1 MFGFAAFSDGGF
13 SSQTTSDARIIA
25 GTQVV
30 TGPVAGATILAG
42 AIVPVTTAGSLTSAT
57 GTTAQTVIALPATNV
72 IASSIAG
79 VTPETRVIATTAG
92 AMTATVQAMGNEYT
106 LKLIKIPGT
115 NVMTSSIAGVTTGVV
130 IPIGS
135 ANLGMTST
143 VQAMGTEYTLKL
155 IKIPETN
162 LLTGST
168 GSPSLFT
175 WVDVNDNVTAETWT
189 DVETEDSTESWSN
202 V

>member
-1 MFGFAAFSDGGF
+1 MFGFAAFSDAGF
-13 SSQTTSDARIIA
+13 SAQTTSDARIIA

-30 TGPVAGATILAG
+30 TSTVAGATILGG
-42 AIVPVTTAGSLTSAT
+42 AIVTVTGNSMTSSVGTPT
-57 GTTAQTVIALPATNV
+57 GLVIAL
-72 IASSIAG
+72 
-79 VTPETRVIATTAG
+79 
-92 AMTATVQAMGNEYT
+92 
-106 LKLIKIPGT
+106 PGT

-135 ANLGMTST
+135 VNLGMTST

-189 DVETEDSTESWSN
+189 DVETEDSTESWGN

>member
-1 MFGFAAFSDGGF
+1 MFGFAAFSDAGF
-13 SSQTTSDARIIA
+13 SSQTTADARIIA

-30 TGPVAGATILAG
+30 TGTVAGATILGG
-42 AIVPVTTAGSLTSAT
+42 AIVVVTTAGSLTSAT

-72 IASSIAG
+72 VASSIAG

-92 AMTATVQAMGNEYT
+92 SMTATVQAMGSEYT

-115 NVMTSSIAGVTTGVV
+115 N
-130 IPIGS
+130 
-135 ANLGMTST
+135 
-143 VQAMGTEYTLKL
+143 
-155 IKIPETN
+155 
-162 LLTGST
+162 LLTGSV

-189 DVETEDSTESWSN
+189 NVETEDSTETWGN

>member
-1 MFGFAAFSDGGF
+1 MFGFAAFSDAGF
-13 SSQTTSDARIIA
+13 SAQTTSDARIIA

-30 TGPVAGATILAG
+30 TGTVAGATILAG
-42 AIVPVTTAGSLTSAT
+42 AIVPVSGNSMTSSVGTPT
-57 GTTAQTVIALPATNV
+57 GLVIALP
-72 IASSIAG
+72 
-79 VTPETRVIATTAG
+79 
-92 AMTATVQAMGNEYT
+92 
-106 LKLIKIPGT
+106 GT
-115 NVMTSSIAGVTTGVV
+115 NLMTSSIAGVTTGVV

-168 GSPSLFT
+168 GTPSLFT

>member
-1 MFGFAAFSDGGF
+1 MFGFAAFSDAGF
-13 SSQTTSDARIIA
+13 SAQTTSDARIIA

-30 TGPVAGATILAG
+30 TGTVAGATILGG
-42 AIVPVTTAGSLTSAT
+42 AIITVSGNSMTSSVGTPT
-57 GTTAQTVIALPATNV
+57 GLVIAL
-72 IASSIAG
+72 
-79 VTPETRVIATTAG
+79 
-92 AMTATVQAMGNEYT
+92 
-106 LKLIKIPGT
+106 PGT
-115 NVMTSSIAGVTTGVV
+115 NVMTSSIAGVTTGVI

-189 DVETEDSTESWSN
+189 DVETEDSTESWGN

>member
-1 MFGFAAFSDGGF
+1 MFGFAAFSDAGF
-13 SSQTTSDARIIA
+13 SAQTTSDARIIA

-30 TGPVAGATILAG
+30 TSTVAGATILGG
-42 AIVPVTTAGSLTSAT
+42 AIITVSGNSMTSSVGTPT
-57 GTTAQTVIALPATNV
+57 GLVIAL
-72 IASSIAG
+72 
-79 VTPETRVIATTAG
+79 
-92 AMTATVQAMGNEYT
+92 
-106 LKLIKIPGT
+106 PGT
-115 NVMTSSIAGVTTGVV
+115 NVMTSSIAGVTTGVI

-143 VQAMGTEYTLKL
+143 VQAMGSEYTLKL

-168 GSPSLFT
+168 GTPSLFT

>member
-1 MFGFAAFSDGGF
+1 MFGFAAFSDAGF
-13 SSQTTSDARIIA
+13 SAQTTSDARIIA
-25 GTQVV
+25 GTQVI
-30 TGPVAGATILAG
+30 TGIIAGASILGG
-42 AIVPVTTAGSLTSAT
+42 AIITVSGNSMTSSVGTPT
-57 GTTAQTVIALPATNV
+57 GLVIAF
-72 IASSIAG
+72 
-79 VTPETRVIATTAG
+79 
-92 AMTATVQAMGNEYT
+92 
-106 LKLIKIPGT
+106 PGT

>member
-1 MFGFAAFSDGGF
+1 MFGFAAFSDAGF
-13 SSQTTSDARIIA
+13 SAQTTSDARIIA

-30 TGPVAGATILAG
+30 TGTVAGATVLGG
-42 AIVPVTTAGSLTSAT
+42 AIITVSGNSMTSSVGTPT
-57 GTTAQTVIALPATNV
+57 GLVIAL
-72 IASSIAG
+72 
-79 VTPETRVIATTAG
+79 
-92 AMTATVQAMGNEYT
+92 
-106 LKLIKIPGT
+106 PGT

-168 GSPSLFT
+168 GTPSLFT

>member
-1 MFGFAAFSDGGF
+1 MFGFAAFSDAGF
-13 SSQTTSDARIIA
+13 SSQTTADARIIA

-30 TGPVAGATILAG
+30 TGTVAGATILGG
-42 AIVPVTTAGSLTSAT
+42 AIVVVTTAGSLTSAT
-57 GTTAQTVIALPATNV
+57 GTTAQTVIAFPSTNV
-72 IASSIAG
+72 VASSIAG

-92 AMTATVQAMGNEYT
+92 SITSTVQSMGNEYT

-115 NVMTSSIAGVTTGVV
+115 N
-130 IPIGS
+130 
-135 ANLGMTST
+135 
-143 VQAMGTEYTLKL
+143 
-155 IKIPETN
+155 
-162 LLTGST
+162 LLTGSV

-189 DVETEDSTESWSN
+189 NVETEDSTETWGN

>member
-1 MFGFAAFSDGGF
+1 MFGFAAFSDAGF
-13 SSQTTSDARIIA
+13 SAQTTSDARIIA

-30 TGPVAGATILAG
+30 TGTVAGATILGG
-42 AIVPVTTAGSLTSAT
+42 AIIAVSGNSMTSSVGTPT
-57 GTTAQTVIALPATNV
+57 GLVIAL
-72 IASSIAG
+72 
-79 VTPETRVIATTAG
+79 
-92 AMTATVQAMGNEYT
+92 
-106 LKLIKIPGT
+106 PGT

-143 VQAMGTEYTLKL
+143 VQAMGSEYTLKL

-168 GSPSLFT
+168 GTPSLFT

>member
-1 MFGFAAFSDGGF
+1 MFGFAAFSDAGF
-13 SSQTTSDARIIA
+13 SAQTTSDARIIA

-30 TGPVAGATILAG
+30 TGTVAGATILGG
-42 AIVPVTTAGSLTSAT
+42 AIITVSGNSMTSSVGTPT
-57 GTTAQTVIALPATNV
+57 GLVIALP
-72 IASSIAG
+72 
-79 VTPETRVIATTAG
+79 
-92 AMTATVQAMGNEYT
+92 
-106 LKLIKIPGT
+106 GT
-115 NVMTSSIAGVTTGVV
+115 NLMTSSIAGVTTGVV

-168 GSPSLFT
+168 GTPSLFT

>member
-1 MFGFAAFSDGGF
+1 MFGFAAFSDAGF
-13 SSQTTSDARIIA
+13 SAQTTSDARIIA

-30 TGPVAGATILAG
+30 TGTVAGATILGG
-42 AIVPVTTAGSLTSAT
+42 AIVTVSGNSMTSSVGTPT
-57 GTTAQTVIALPATNV
+57 GLVIAL
-72 IASSIAG
+72 
-79 VTPETRVIATTAG
+79 
-92 AMTATVQAMGNEYT
+92 
-106 LKLIKIPGT
+106 PGT
-115 NVMTSSIAGVTTGVV
+115 NVMTSSIAGVTTGVI

>member
-1 MFGFAAFSDGGF
+1 MFGFAAFSDAGF
-13 SSQTTSDARIIA
+13 SAQTTSDARIIA

-30 TGPVAGATILAG
+30 TGTVAGATILGG
-42 AIVPVTTAGSLTSAT
+42 AIITVSGNSMTSSVGTPT
-57 GTTAQTVIALPATNV
+57 GLVIAF
-72 IASSIAG
+72 
-79 VTPETRVIATTAG
+79 
-92 AMTATVQAMGNEYT
+92 
-106 LKLIKIPGT
+106 PGT

-143 VQAMGTEYTLKL
+143 VQAMGSEYTLKL

-168 GSPSLFT
+168 GTPSLFT

>member
-1 MFGFAAFSDGGF
+1 MFGFAAFFDAGF
-13 SSQTTSDARIIA
+13 SAQTTSDARIIA

-30 TGPVAGATILAG
+30 TGTVAGATILGG
-42 AIVPVTTAGSLTSAT
+42 AIVVVTTAGSLTSAT
-57 GTTAQTVIALPATNV
+57 GTTAQTVIAFPSTNV
-72 IASSIAG
+72 VASSIAG

-92 AMTATVQAMGNEYT
+92 SMTA
-106 LKLIKIPGT
+106 
-115 NVMTSSIAGVTTGVV
+115 
-130 IPIGS
+130 
-135 ANLGMTST
+135 T

>member
-30 TGPVAGATILAG
+30 TGTVAGATILAG
-42 AIVPVTTAGSLTSAT
+42 AIVVVTTAGSLTSAT

-92 AMTATVQAMGNEYT
+92 SMTA
-106 LKLIKIPGT
+106 
-115 NVMTSSIAGVTTGVV
+115 
-130 IPIGS
+130 
-135 ANLGMTST
+135 T

-168 GSPSLFT
+168 GTPSLFT

>member
-1 MFGFAAFSDGGF
+1 MFGFAAFSDAGF
-13 SSQTTSDARIIA
+13 SAQTTSDARIIA

-30 TGPVAGATILAG
+30 TGTVAGATILGG
-42 AIVPVTTAGSLTSAT
+42 AIITVSGNSMTSSVGTPT
-57 GTTAQTVIALPATNV
+57 GLVVAL
-72 IASSIAG
+72 
-79 VTPETRVIATTAG
+79 
-92 AMTATVQAMGNEYT
+92 
-106 LKLIKIPGT
+106 PGT
-115 NVMTSSIAGVTTGVV
+115 NVMTSSIAGVTTGVI

-143 VQAMGTEYTLKL
+143 VQAMGSEYTLKL

-168 GSPSLFT
+168 GTPSLFT

>member
-1 MFGFAAFSDGGF
+1 MFGFAAFSDAGF
-13 SSQTTSDARIIA
+13 SAQTTSDARIIA

-30 TGPVAGATILAG
+30 TSTVAGATILAG
-42 AIVPVTTAGSLTSAT
+42 AIVPVTTAGSLTSST
-57 GTTAQTVIALPATNV
+57 GTTAQTVIAFPSTNV
-72 IASSIAG
+72 VASSIAG

-92 AMTATVQAMGNEYT
+92 SMTA
-106 LKLIKIPGT
+106 
-115 NVMTSSIAGVTTGVV
+115 
-130 IPIGS
+130 
-135 ANLGMTST
+135 T
-143 VQAMGTEYTLKL
+143 VQAMGTEYTLQL

-168 GSPSLFT
+168 GTPSLFT

>member
-1 MFGFAAFSDGGF
+1 MFGFAAFSDAGF
-13 SSQTTSDARIIA
+13 SAQTTSDARIIA

-30 TGPVAGATILAG
+30 TGTVAGATILGG
-42 AIVPVTTAGSLTSAT
+42 AIIAVSGNSMTSSVGTPT
-57 GTTAQTVIALPATNV
+57 GLVIAL
-72 IASSIAG
+72 
-79 VTPETRVIATTAG
+79 
-92 AMTATVQAMGNEYT
+92 
-106 LKLIKIPGT
+106 PGT
-115 NVMTSSIAGVTTGVV
+115 NVMTSSIAGVTTGVI

>member
-1 MFGFAAFSDGGF
+1 MFGFAAFSDAGF
-13 SSQTTSDARIIA
+13 SAQTTSDARIIA

-30 TGPVAGATILAG
+30 TGTVAGATILAG
-42 AIVPVTTAGSLTSAT
+42 AIVPVSGNSMTSSVGTPT
-57 GTTAQTVIALPATNV
+57 GLVIAL
-72 IASSIAG
+72 
-79 VTPETRVIATTAG
+79 
-92 AMTATVQAMGNEYT
+92 
-106 LKLIKIPGT
+106 PGT

>member
-1 MFGFAAFSDGGF
+1 MFGFAAFSDAGF
-13 SSQTTSDARIIA
+13 SAQTTSDARIIA

-30 TGPVAGATILAG
+30 TGTVAGATILGG
-42 AIVPVTTAGSLTSAT
+42 AIITVSGNSMTSSVGTPT
-57 GTTAQTVIALPATNV
+57 GLVIAL
-72 IASSIAG
+72 
-79 VTPETRVIATTAG
+79 
-92 AMTATVQAMGNEYT
+92 
-106 LKLIKIPGT
+106 PGT

-143 VQAMGTEYTLKL
+143 VQAMGSEYTLKL

>member
-1 MFGFAAFSDGGF
+1 MFGFAAFSDAGF
-13 SSQTTSDARIIA
+13 SAQTTSDARIIA
-25 GTQVV
+25 GPQVV
-30 TGPVAGATILAG
+30 TSTVAGATILGG
-42 AIVPVTTAGSLTSAT
+42 AIVVVTTAGSLTSST
-57 GTTAQTVIALPATNV
+57 GTTAQTVIAFPSTNV
-72 IASSIAG
+72 VASSIAG

-92 AMTATVQAMGNEYT
+92 SMTA
-106 LKLIKIPGT
+106 
-115 NVMTSSIAGVTTGVV
+115 
-130 IPIGS
+130 
-135 ANLGMTST
+135 T

-168 GSPSLFT
+168 GTPSLFT

-189 DVETEDSTESWSN
+189 DVETEDSTESWGN

>member
-1 MFGFAAFSDGGF
+1 MFGFAAFSDAGF
-13 SSQTTSDARIIA
+13 SAQTTSDARILA

-30 TGPVAGATILAG
+30 SGSVAGATILGG
-42 AIVPVTTAGSLTSAT
+42 AIITVSGNSMTSSVGTPT
-57 GTTAQTVIALPATNV
+57 GLVIAL
-72 IASSIAG
+72 
-79 VTPETRVIATTAG
+79 
-92 AMTATVQAMGNEYT
+92 
-106 LKLIKIPGT
+106 PGT

>member
-1 MFGFAAFSDGGF
+1 MFGFAAFSDAGF
-13 SSQTTSDARIIA
+13 SAQTTSDARIIA

-30 TGPVAGATILAG
+30 TSTVAGATILGG
-42 AIVPVTTAGSLTSAT
+42 AIVVVTTAGSLTSAT
-57 GTTAQTVIALPATNV
+57 GTTAQTVIAFPSTNV
-72 IASSIAG
+72 VASSIAG

-92 AMTATVQAMGNEYT
+92 SITATVQSMGNEYT

-115 NVMTSSIAGVTTGVV
+115 N
-130 IPIGS
+130 
-135 ANLGMTST
+135 
-143 VQAMGTEYTLKL
+143 
-155 IKIPETN
+155 
-162 LLTGST
+162 LLTGSV

-189 DVETEDSTESWSN
+189 NVETEDSTETWGN

>member
-1 MFGFAAFSDGGF
+1 MFGFAAFSDAGF
-13 SSQTTSDARIIA
+13 SAQTTSDARIIA

-30 TGPVAGATILAG
+30 TSTVAGATILGG
-42 AIVPVTTAGSLTSAT
+42 AIIAVTTAGSLTSST
-57 GTTAQTVIALPATNV
+57 GTTAQTVIAFPSTNV
-72 IASSIAG
+72 VASSIAG

-92 AMTATVQAMGNEYT
+92 SMTATVQAMG
-106 LKLIKIPGT
+106 
-115 NVMTSSIAGVTTGVV
+115 
-130 IPIGS
+130 
-135 ANLGMTST
+135 
-143 VQAMGTEYTLKL
+143 TEYALQL

-168 GSPSLFT
+168 GTPSLFT

-189 DVETEDSTESWSN
+189 DVETEDSTESWGN

>member
-30 TGPVAGATILAG
+30 TGTVAGATILGG
-42 AIVPVTTAGSLTSAT
+42 AIIAVTTAGSLTSST
-57 GTTAQTVIALPATNV
+57 GTTAQTVIAFPATNV
-72 IASSIAG
+72 VASSIAG

-92 AMTATVQAMGNEYT
+92 SMTATVQAMGSEY
-106 LKLIKIPGT
+106 I
-115 NVMTSSIAGVTTGVV
+115 
-130 IPIGS
+130 
-135 ANLGMTST
+135 
-143 VQAMGTEYTLKL
+143 LKL

-168 GSPSLFT
+168 GTPSLFT

>member
-1 MFGFAAFSDGGF
+1 MFGFAAFSDAGF
-13 SSQTTSDARIIA
+13 SAQTTSDARIIA

-30 TGPVAGATILAG
+30 TSTVAGATILGG
-42 AIVPVTTAGSLTSAT
+42 AIVVVTTAGSLTSAT
-57 GTTAQTVIALPATNV
+57 GTTAQTVIAFPSTNV
-72 IASSIAG
+72 VASSIAG

-92 AMTATVQAMGNEYT
+92 SMTA
-106 LKLIKIPGT
+106 
-115 NVMTSSIAGVTTGVV
+115 
-130 IPIGS
+130 
-135 ANLGMTST
+135 T
-143 VQAMGTEYTLKL
+143 VQAMGTEYTLQL

-168 GSPSLFT
+168 GTPSLFT

>member
-1 MFGFAAFSDGGF
+1 MFGFAAFSDAGF
-13 SSQTTSDARIIA
+13 SAQTTSDARIIA

-30 TGPVAGATILAG
+30 TGTVAGATILGG
-42 AIVPVTTAGSLTSAT
+42 AIITVSGNSMTASVGTPT
-57 GTTAQTVIALPATNV
+57 GLVIAL
-72 IASSIAG
+72 
-79 VTPETRVIATTAG
+79 
-92 AMTATVQAMGNEYT
+92 
-106 LKLIKIPGT
+106 PGT

-168 GSPSLFT
+168 GTPSLFT

>member
-30 TGPVAGATILAG
+30 TGTVAGATILGG
-42 AIVPVTTAGSLTSAT
+42 AIITVSGNSMTSSVGTPT
-57 GTTAQTVIALPATNV
+57 GLVIALP
-72 IASSIAG
+72 
-79 VTPETRVIATTAG
+79 
-92 AMTATVQAMGNEYT
+92 
-106 LKLIKIPGT
+106 GT
-115 NVMTSSIAGVTTGVV
+115 NLMTSSIAGGTTGVV

-168 GSPSLFT
+168 GTPSLFT